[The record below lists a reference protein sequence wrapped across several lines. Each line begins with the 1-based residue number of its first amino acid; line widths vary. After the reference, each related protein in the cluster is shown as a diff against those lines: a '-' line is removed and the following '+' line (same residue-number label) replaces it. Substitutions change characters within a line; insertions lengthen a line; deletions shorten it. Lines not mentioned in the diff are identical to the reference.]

1 MTDSPLLTI
10 NAEAIHFVTIQI
22 RVEKVT
28 DLSDGVI
35 LYKILEF
42 CEAKHF
48 PGNGL
53 TNDCK
58 GDPQLKERNLQRLSS
73 CMEIFFEDL
82 KGGVNQNLTM
92 DLSKIAYT
100 DDASELYKLI
110 EYVIL
115 AAIQSERRE
124 AVVQNIISM
133 DQETQRKLMEI
144 CEDVMKRFDSGELS
158 GPAQGTDGENNE
170 TEDFTTPEKSN
181 RRASFGD
188 LILSAKS
195 VALKG
200 SNEEL
205 EAEIAQ
211 LREENQK
218 LKKKIEGKDAKI
230 KMVYMEKAEQAEK
243 IENLTHEL
251 EKKELEKS
259 MDNSQ
264 RGKKNDKAAEQRRNI
279 QRLKHEKGDLMDQL
293 TEYKEKFSTLKTN
306 ATAQITSMKKKMEKM
321 QDDLDVANSKALD
334 YMMVASK
341 MERYK
346 QKLDELSD
354 IQKQLKDAETAHTES
369 FNRVLQLEDKVR
381 EIPTLKDRVSRLKKE
396 LSAKSEEI
404 VAYKNREQD
413 RKSVFASLTDEV
425 TKLRSER
432 DQQERKIKFLNEE
445 LQASEAK
452 LSSSEVVSSV
462 VRTGLEDDINEATG
476 GSKKSSAE
484 KEKLMRLERD
494 ASKIPLLKRQVDAA
508 EEEASKSK
516 LQLSAAERQVDALK
530 EELSVEK
537 KRYEALE
544 SKTKGLEGDV
554 SESSSLRI
562 DLRKTKHQLEA
573 TEQELSSLKEQLEE
587 VKRQENKNAGA
598 VMLNEEIVG
607 KLKNRNIE
615 LRQKLRLVLNQTKS
629 DKKTIERLQENLG
642 RSSQANSGSSE
653 KGGSKLAIAEL
664 QRQLKDAQDAE
675 KKMQLQKAALVLFSN
690 VSHQV
695 KLKSMRENYRK
706 EQLLISNAFYTIG
719 NNYNSMVYAYS
730 IRILKRKKGLEAHN
744 QLQNRLPLVD
754 LKPDTTTSKRSW
766 ISKQRSKARSN
777 IHKK

>member
-1 MTDSPLLTI
+1 MDSSI
-10 NAEAIHFVTIQI
+10 IAWVNAFDFNPK
-22 RVEKVT
+22 VEKVT

-675 KKMQLQKAALVLFSN
+675 KKMQ
-690 VSHQV
+690 V

-706 EQLLISNAFYTIG
+706 EQLLISNAFYTI
-719 NNYNSMVYAYS
+719 
-730 IRILKRKKGLEAHN
+730 GLEAHN

>member
-1 MTDSPLLTI
+1 MDSSI
-10 NAEAIHFVTIQI
+10 IAWVNAFDFNPK
-22 RVEKVT
+22 VEKVT

-293 TEYKEKFSTLKTN
+293 TEYKEKISTLKTN

-413 RKSVFASLTDEV
+413 RKYVFASLTDEV

-675 KKMQLQKAALVLFSN
+675 KKMQ
-690 VSHQV
+690 V

-730 IRILKRKKGLEAHN
+730 IRILKRKEGN
-744 QLQNRLPLVD
+744 
-754 LKPDTTTSKRSW
+754 
-766 ISKQRSKARSN
+766 
-777 IHKK
+777 

>member
-1 MTDSPLLTI
+1 MDSSI
-10 NAEAIHFVTIQI
+10 IAWVNAFDFNPK
-22 RVEKVT
+22 VEKVT

-293 TEYKEKFSTLKTN
+293 TEYKEKISTLKTN

-413 RKSVFASLTDEV
+413 RKYVFASLTDEV

-675 KKMQLQKAALVLFSN
+675 KKMQ
-690 VSHQV
+690 V

-706 EQLLISNAFYTIG
+706 EQLLISNAFYTI
-719 NNYNSMVYAYS
+719 
-730 IRILKRKKGLEAHN
+730 GLEAHN